1 MGEESEN
8 SLGDSPVEGF
18 NWLQS
23 SCGLSDIIICTCMYM
38 CIYIYAAGILVQN
51 FELVKGTLV
60 KGYLVKQNEKELN
73 HDTI

>member
-1 MGEESEN
+1 
-8 SLGDSPVEGF
+8 
-18 NWLQS
+18 
-23 SCGLSDIIICTCMYM
+23 M

-51 FELVKGTLV
+51 FALVKGTLV